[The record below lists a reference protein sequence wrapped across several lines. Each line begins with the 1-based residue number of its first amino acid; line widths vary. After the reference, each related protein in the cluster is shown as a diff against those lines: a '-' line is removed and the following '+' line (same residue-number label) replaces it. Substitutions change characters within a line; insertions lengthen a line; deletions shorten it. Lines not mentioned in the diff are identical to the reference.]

1 MKILL
6 RAAIWEKWVICLWI
20 GETVFCVSYNNADNQ
35 LLRPIILCFLLQL
48 QHAEHSNHA
57 GRMKC
62 DEVQK
67 FRTGIWVCFFNRTM
81 GSMSLVT
88 KTNTTCCNERHLLY
102 SQQALKLTLL
112 KVTFIFILR
121 ILFSSSFLCNFYIF
135 FFFLCVHPFC
145 YFKLKNKGNWK
156 WREEKCW

>member
-1 MKILL
+1 
-6 RAAIWEKWVICLWI
+6 
-20 GETVFCVSYNNADNQ
+20 
-35 LLRPIILCFLLQL
+35 
-48 QHAEHSNHA
+48 
-57 GRMKC
+57 MKC

-67 FRTGIWVCFFNRTM
+67 FRPGIWVCFFNRTV

-121 ILFSSSFLCNFYIF
+121 ILYSSSFLCNFHIF
-135 FFFLCVHPFC
+135 FSFVSIRSVTLSWETRGTENGEKKNVDSLCCTASRHECFE
-145 YFKLKNKGNWK
+145 KLWKVLMTIDNWK
-156 WREEKCW
+156 SPVVTEHLDLHLNWGDYKKKYEI